1 MHVSLVRDPVA
12 IRGRDNVLSV
22 GGFFLYRKLI
32 HAEGITSFMTA
43 QLLLSLMCC
52 VRGKFTQVAT
62 LDPRRNCTRKKEA
75 WRAEEKVCDKPLI
88 AFEQKRDCTKS

>member
-1 MHVSLVRDPVA
+1 MHVSSLRDRVE

-32 HAEGITSFMTA
+32 HAEGIISFRTA

-52 VRGKFTQVAT
+52 VRGKFTQVAA
-62 LDPRRNCTRKKEA
+62 LDPRRNCARKQKA
-75 WRAEEKVCDKPLI
+75 WRAEEKVCEKPLI
-88 AFEQKRDCTKS
+88 VYEQ